1 MTNREFFI
9 KNFNAP
15 TYHDSKCHSTGCTG
29 IPCISCAWWNQE
41 YVEPLKK
48 YKPKKPIKVF
58 ISQPM
63 KGKTKE
69 EIMQERKNIEDR
81 LRGRQ
86 PAIFIDSYFGEG
98 TSKNPLDSL
107 GKSISLMGDADL
119 VIMARGWQKARGCRI
134 EYEVARAYDKLILD
148 YSENPPRLVGAEV

>member
-9 KNFNAP
+9 ENFNSP
-15 TYHDSKCHSTGCTG
+15 TYHDPKCCSTGCTDL
-29 IPCISCAWWNQE
+29 PYISCAWWDQE

-48 YKPKKPIKVF
+48 YKPKPVIKIF

-69 EIMQERKNIEDR
+69 EIMQERKNIENR
-81 LRGRQ
+81 WRGKI
-86 PAIFIDSYFGEG
+86 PAVFIDSYFGAG
-98 TSKNPLDSL
+98 ASKNPLDSL

-119 VIMARGWQKARGCRI
+119 VIMARGWEDARGCRL
-134 EYEVARAYDKLILD
+134 EYEAARAYGKLILD
-148 YSENPPRLVGAEV
+148 YNCHPPRLIGAEV